1 MVHNLYTKLIQK
13 DLENSKQKTE
23 AQLSIEKLN
32 VETAQIG
39 IEELLE
45 ENKVLKRNIQRAKQV
60 LAEKQDQIKKKERK
74 EAEKEKLGQAG
85 RTSEV
90 DSHSLKDVD
99 GHSMA
104 SFSALGGYAS
114 QRVDIKKVEQIN
126 QNLQLILHSR
136 QAFDAMLLVLKMY
149 KAALKNVGR
158 CTVFVLNRYL

>member
-60 LAEKQDQIKKKERK
+60 LAEK
-74 EAEKEKLGQAG
+74 
-85 RTSEV
+85 
-90 DSHSLKDVD
+90 
-99 GHSMA
+99 
-104 SFSALGGYAS
+104 
-114 QRVDIKKVEQIN
+114 
-126 QNLQLILHSR
+126 
-136 QAFDAMLLVLKMY
+136 
-149 KAALKNVGR
+149 
-158 CTVFVLNRYL
+158 